1 MAHDEGR
8 IEFTVVKFLGNSYI
22 KALIWTVI
30 LGFPYLIVLNI
41 TGDVSK
47 LPYDPNRFWLISYF
61 LYALMAMA
69 NIWLNRVLN
78 ETRMNLLIRVPKE
91 NHDKL
96 MNIIRYCFKN
106 PLEKVFIILSLA
118 AGLFITSPYFY
129 EIFGLRHP
137 LVAAGASQITIIIF
151 IFPQGLLY
159 LFMFMLIY
167 YALVTLIFLIVFS
180 ILIARKK
187 IKILISIYHPDERGG
202 LKFLADTAFRMAVSL
217 FIILLWLANTTYY
230 GYIIRTGE
238 EALLWLQYRL
248 MTIIAVSIGIFI
260 LFFVPL
266 LAFREIVTS
275 TKLEELNRI
284 QHILEEMYFKI
295 RGITDIKEISDMPER
310 MVFQIF
316 IIDRLYE
323 SIKRI
328 REYPFDTAILAKL
341 FTIGVAPI
349 LSIVLRVYLGIPI

>member
-69 NIWLNRVLN
+69 IIWLNRVLN

-118 AGLFITSPYFY
+118 AGLFKRPH
-129 EIFGLRHP
+129 IF
-137 LVAAGASQITIIIF
+137 
-151 IFPQGLLY
+151 
-159 LFMFMLIY
+159 M
-167 YALVTLIFLIVFS
+167 
-180 ILIARKK
+180 K
-187 IKILISIYHPDERGG
+187 
-202 LKFLADTAFRMAVSL
+202 SL
-217 FIILLWLANTTYY
+217 
-230 GYIIRTGE
+230 
-238 EALLWLQYRL
+238 
-248 MTIIAVSIGIFI
+248 
-260 LFFVPL
+260 
-266 LAFREIVTS
+266 
-275 TKLEELNRI
+275 
-284 QHILEEMYFKI
+284 
-295 RGITDIKEISDMPER
+295 D
-310 MVFQIF
+310 
-316 IIDRLYE
+316 
-323 SIKRI
+323 
-328 REYPFDTAILAKL
+328 
-341 FTIGVAPI
+341 
-349 LSIVLRVYLGIPI
+349 